1 MGKPKKKDYIISFET
16 KEIPDKGL
24 YCINDQYYHVYEDK
38 RFMISEHTNDMY
50 NYKSDQD
57 SNTLVFLE
65 KMEDKIKEYHMI
77 NI

>member
-1 MGKPKKKDYIISFET
+1 
-16 KEIPDKGL
+16 
-24 YCINDQYYHVYEDK
+24 
-38 RFMISEHTNDMY
+38 MISEHTNDMY

-77 NI
+77 NV